1 MKKIIVFI
9 LSMLMLVLFNGC
21 KFRGYFG
28 EYTNLYTVATN
39 SILWNNGHS
48 FGADKEIDPKIEVIE
63 QDRYGRMLFAYY
75 EAYYFACYSDE
86 TTLSFSTLLIMQ
98 HSSKEYVYY
107 YEDYNYSIRRQNIYE
122 PLKKFTEEDIAY
134 LKLQNDWDKPL
145 DLDKCV
151 RKEIVNNKIQI
162 SVDSPIVEV
171 IREELSVQ
179 LKDLFMVEH
188 LTNDLVGNSIV
199 YGSREITIDGERM
212 SDYFV
217 AFVQSEGDDVQKIV
231 FFEPSDLYDYRDEF
245 IEFKKQNGWIS
256 K

>member
-21 KFRGYFG
+21 KFRGYSG
-28 EYTNLYTVATN
+28 EYADLYTVATN

-48 FGADKEIDPKIEVIE
+48 FGAEKEIDPKIEVIE
-63 QDRYGRMLFAYY
+63 QDRYGRTLFLYHEEYY
-75 EAYYFACYSDE
+75 GCYSDS
-86 TTLSFSTLLIMQ
+86 TLRFSTLLIMQ
-98 HSSKEYVYY
+98 HASKEYVYY
-107 YEDYNYSIRRQNIYE
+107 YEDYNYVILRQGRYE
-122 PLKKFTEEDIAY
+122 PLKEFTKEDIEF
-134 LKLQNDWDKPL
+134 LKIRNDWDKAL

-151 RKEIVNNKIQI
+151 SKKIMNNKIQI
-162 SVDSPIVEV
+162 PEDDPIIQK
-171 IREELSVQ
+171 IREKFTLYS
-179 LKDLFMVEH
+179 DDYFIIDH
-188 LTNDLVGNSIV
+188 LTNDINKHCIV
-199 YGSREITIDGERM
+199 YGARSISVDGEKT

-245 IEFKKQNGWIS
+245 IEFKQQNGWIS

>member
-122 PLKKFTEEDIAY
+122 PLKKFTEEDIA
-134 LKLQNDWDKPL
+134 LF
-145 DLDKCV
+145 
-151 RKEIVNNKIQI
+151 KIA
-162 SVDSPIVEV
+162 
-171 IREELSVQ
+171 
-179 LKDLFMVEH
+179 
-188 LTNDLVGNSIV
+188 
-199 YGSREITIDGERM
+199 ERL
-212 SDYFV
+212 
-217 AFVQSEGDDVQKIV
+217 G
-231 FFEPSDLYDYRDEF
+231 
-245 IEFKKQNGWIS
+245 
-256 K
+256 